1 MEAII
6 TERAARRI
14 MASSEATMPKATRYG
29 SVTKLFL
36 DDVKRDGDTITA
48 TVGAVV
54 VEGRATTKHEFVGMD
69 LMLKVED
76 QRKN

>member
-14 MASSEATMPKATRYG
+14 MASNEAVLPKTRKYG

-36 DDVKRDGDTITA
+36 DSVKRYGDKITA

-69 LMLKVED
+69 LMLTVED
-76 QRKN
+76 QRN